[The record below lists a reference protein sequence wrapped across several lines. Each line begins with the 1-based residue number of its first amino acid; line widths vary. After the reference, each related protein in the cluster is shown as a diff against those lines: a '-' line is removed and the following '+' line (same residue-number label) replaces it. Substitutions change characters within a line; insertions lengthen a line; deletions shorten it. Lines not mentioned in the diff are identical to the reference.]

1 MSYRKL
7 LETQPRNGIV
17 EWIGVRPQRRAPM
30 ASLERVQADPIC
42 GLEGD
47 HYAGKTNRQRQ
58 VTLIQREHL
67 VVIAAL
73 IEHPVRPET
82 LRRNLLISGV
92 NLLAL
97 NGQAIR
103 VGTVILKVGGACH
116 PCSRMEEAL
125 GVGGYNAMRGH
136 GGVTAEII
144 RGGLITL
151 GDSVIPLQGDLFA
164 D

>member
-7 LETQPRNGIV
+7 LETHPRHGIV

-30 ASLERVQADPIC
+30 VSLERVKADPHG
-42 GLEGD
+42 GLAGD
-47 HYAGKTNRQRQ
+47 HFFGKTNRQRQ
-58 VTLIQREHL
+58 VTLIQQEHL
-67 VVIAAL
+67 GVIAAL
-73 IEHPVRPET
+73 IEQLVTPET
-82 LRRNLLISGV
+82 LRRNLMVSGI

-97 NGQAIR
+97 KGQAIQ
-103 VGTVILKVGGACH
+103 VGTVIIKVTGACH

-144 RGGLITL
+144 RAGLITL
-151 GDSVIPLQGDLFA
+151 GDAVIPLQGDLFA

>member
-7 LETQPRNGIV
+7 LETHPRNGIV
-17 EWIGVRPQRRAPM
+17 EWIGVRPQRRVPM
-30 ASLERVQADPIC
+30 ASLEKIQADPIG

-47 HYAGKTNRQRQ
+47 HYSGKTNRQRQ

-67 VVIAAL
+67 AVIAAL
-73 IEHPVRPET
+73 MKQPVTPET
-82 LRRNLLISGV
+82 LRRNLLVSGI

-97 NGQAIR
+97 KGQAIQ
-103 VGTVILKVGGACH
+103 VGTVILKVTGACH

-144 RGGLITL
+144 RGGFITL
-151 GDSVIPLQGDLFA
+151 GDSVNPLQGDLFA
-164 D
+164 N

>member
-30 ASLERVQADPIC
+30 ESLERVQADPID

-47 HYAGKTNRQRQ
+47 HYASKINRQRQ

-67 VVIAAL
+67 AVIAAL
-73 IEHPVRPET
+73 IEQPVRPET
-82 LRRNLLISGV
+82 LRRNLLVSGI

-97 NGQAIR
+97 KGQAIR
-103 VGTVILKVGGACH
+103 VGTVILKVTGACH

-151 GDSVIPLQGDLFA
+151 GDPVISLQGDLFA